1 MDLADAIVQ
10 TARPSICLDKEKTN
24 YAKAGQRST
33 QYTRLYAFCG
43 TIKTTKSHQSASNHR
58 SIDHSY
64 EEEKPV
70 GASPGALWNVPSVG
84 WSEAFLELR
93 QCVASVS

>member
-33 QYTRLYAFCG
+33 QHTRLYVFCG
-43 TIKTTKSHQSASNHR
+43 TIKTTKGHQSASNHR

-64 EEEKPV
+64 NV
-70 GASPGALWNVPSVG
+70 SSPIHISIHHKIMDDHLS
-84 WSEAFLELR
+84 SIHHLSYQF
-93 QCVASVS
+93 

>member
-1 MDLADAIVQ
+1 MQKQVRDQLNILVYTHSVELSRQQKAINQ
-10 TARPSICLDKEKTN
+10 
-24 YAKAGQRST
+24 
-33 QYTRLYAFCG
+33 
-43 TIKTTKSHQSASNHR
+43 HQI
-58 SIDHSY
+58 IDHSY